1 MVLALISRKGPYRCP
16 AQYNNN
22 QLAKKLERERES
34 DGLTFQQ
41 GPIYINKKNT
51 IQCDIFHTITNLSY
65 ISAGCP
71 KRKLDFAFFF
81 PFWKC
86 VWSTSGVHTHLNT
99 AEIITWDSD
108 NEMGSFREYCHSIVD
123 RGPTIMKLSS
133 AENHSIL

>member
-1 MVLALISRKGPYRCP
+1 MISRKGPYRCP

-41 GPIYINKKNT
+41 GPMYINKKNT

-71 KRKLDFAFFF
+71 KRKLDFAFF
-81 PFWKC
+81 
-86 VWSTSGVHTHLNT
+86 
-99 AEIITWDSD
+99 
-108 NEMGSFREYCHSIVD
+108 SFENVCDRRQVFTLISIPQ
-123 RGPTIMKLSS
+123 R
-133 AENHSIL
+133 